1 MTDIAQKMK
10 QHSVSVD
17 EGSGV
22 LINPSYGEFSYIITA
37 KHNIRIN
44 EDEYKNAKDIKV
56 KNSSNTIIT
65 VERVIIHS
73 ALDLAVLIT
82 QSRLELNL
90 TSVNYPLTRGENV
103 YFYGFP
109 RVRRTN
115 DENSPYEARE
125 YRGMTQESG
134 DQEFKLRLEG
144 SPDKSQIDGASG
156 GGIFK
161 VDQENDV
168 FLCGIES
175 RMEGNNREHHGQ
187 VVCIHLNQLDSLLH
201 ENELPAIYPE
211 LMHNFY
217 NLVCKTF
224 SYFEEA
230 DDPEAV
236 QFLKNKLHEH
246 AEVFSGAGPRPIDI
260 YNKLKEK
267 LLIKNSSSQE
277 LYHEKLWVAFLEFMV
292 ISSLLD
298 EVKELSF
305 EYVDNTSKKRKF
317 LFSASKG
324 KWIRKLEDIFKSDF
338 RGLEKGGVIVVSSN
352 EPHAN
357 LSPKPRVYQNIIV
370 HIGKISRSEL
380 MVDIGIRNP
389 ANDFR
394 LCHLT
399 GLHKTCVI
407 EHEEKFADYYA
418 GREGYDEEEMM
429 SKFKESYREHI

>member
-1 MTDIAQKMK
+1 MTDIAQKIK

-17 EGSGV
+17 NGSGV

-37 KHNIRIN
+37 KHNIEIN
-44 EDEYKNAKDIKV
+44 QNEYKNAKDIKV
-56 KNSSNTIIT
+56 KNSSNIIIIID
-65 VERVIIHS
+65 RVLIHS

-82 QSRLELNL
+82 HDRLELNL
-90 TSVNYPLTRGENV
+90 TSVNYPLTRGEDV

-109 RVRRTN
+109 TLRRTN
-115 DENSPYEARE
+115 DETISYSIRE
-125 YRGMTQESG
+125 YKGMTQES
-134 DQEFKLRLEG
+134 DDKEFKLRLEDL
-144 SPDKSQIDGASG
+144 PDKRQIDGASG

-161 VDQENDV
+161 VNQENDV

-175 RMEGNNREHHGQ
+175 RMDGNSREHHGR
-187 VVCIHLNQLDSLLH
+187 VICIHLNQLDALLQ
-201 ENELPAIYPE
+201 ENKLPEIYPE

-230 DDPEAV
+230 DDPDAV

-246 AEVFSGAGPRPIDI
+246 AEGFSGTGPRPIDI
-260 YNKLKEK
+260 YIQLKEK
-267 LLIKNSSSQE
+267 LLVKNSPSQE
-277 LYHEKLWVAFLEFMV
+277 LYHEKLWVTFLEFMV

-305 EYVDNTSKKRKF
+305 EYVNNTSKKRKF

-357 LSPKPRVYQNIIV
+357 LSPKPNTYKGIIV
-370 HIGKISRSEL
+370 HIGRISRAEL

-389 ANDFR
+389 ATDFR

-399 GLHKTCVI
+399 GLHKACVI
-407 EHEEKFADYYA
+407 EHEEEFADYYA
-418 GREGYDEEEMM
+418 GNEGYDEEEMM
-429 SKFKESYREHI
+429 AKFKENYREHI